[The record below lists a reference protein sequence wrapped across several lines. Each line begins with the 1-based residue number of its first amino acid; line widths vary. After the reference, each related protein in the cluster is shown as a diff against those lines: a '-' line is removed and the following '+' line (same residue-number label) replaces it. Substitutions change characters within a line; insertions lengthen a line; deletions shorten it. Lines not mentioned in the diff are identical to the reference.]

1 MFGSNSI
8 SHGGGSGTNLSGMFG
23 VAALVVIVGVF
34 GGWLTLR
41 SSSSE
46 LELNLPAATTALDTR
61 AIVVSSDGS
70 ESLIEMAELA
80 FAAGR
85 IVTPEFDSALGYY
98 SAALEQNPNNE
109 DALDGVDRVV
119 GYLMSQAETAIF
131 QNDWDQARDY
141 ANTVLRV
148 QPRSERAQD
157 IMARSNRFERVQA
170 LTEQALAQF
179 SAGRLV
185 SPAGDNAAETYQ
197 EILEIDPQNQ
207 AANQGLNTVVQR
219 LIANAQSSVIAG
231 DMQQA
236 RNFIA
241 QARELDAEASGLD
254 EVERSSRQAL
264 EAAEDRR
271 NQQDLI
277 AASEALQEDRLMPPT
292 PNNAY
297 DLFNRVL
304 ERSPN
309 SDAAQRGLRL
319 VREALMDRARAYLAA
334 GNINASREVVSD
346 AERAGV
352 SRDLLEAL
360 RTEIL
365 HAERF
370 ADSRVGR
377 FDRVYTMAELEVL
390 RQVPPEYPRLAAQRR
405 MEGWVEVE
413 FTVTETGEVRDPQ
426 VQDSSSSIFDR
437 AAVAALDRWLFMPVE
452 EDGRAVPVRAQL
464 RFSFRPQ

>member
-1 MFGSNSI
+1 MIGSNTI
-8 SHGGGSGTNLSGMFG
+8 SHGSGSGTNLSGMFG
-23 VAALVVIVGVF
+23 IAALVVIVGVV

-41 SSSSE
+41 GGSVE
-46 LELNLPAATTALDTR
+46 TNLNLPAATAALDTR
-61 AIVVSSDGS
+61 TISVSSGDS
-70 ESLIEMAELA
+70 QSLVEMAELA
-80 FAAGR
+80 FAAGQ

-98 SAALEQNPNNE
+98 AAALDQDPNNE
-109 DALDGVDRVV
+109 DALDGIDRVIS
-119 GYLMSQAETAIF
+119 YLMSQAETAIF
-131 QNDWDQARDY
+131 QNDWDAARNH
-141 ANTVLRV
+141 ANVVLNVR
-148 QPRSERAQD
+148 PDSERAQD
-157 IMARSNRFERVQA
+157 ILARSNRFERVQA
-170 LTEQALAQF
+170 LTEEALAQF
-179 SAGRLV
+179 SAGQLV
-185 SPAGDNAAETYQ
+185 APEGDNAAETYR

-207 AANQGLNTVVQR
+207 AATQGLNTVVQR

-236 RNFIA
+236 RRFIA
-241 QARELDAEASGLD
+241 QARDLDADAAGLD

-264 EAAEDRR
+264 QAAEDRR

-277 AASEALQEDRLMPPT
+277 AASEALQDDRLMPPAA
-292 PNNAY
+292 NNAY

-309 SDAAQRGLRL
+309 SEAAQRGLRL
-319 VREALMDRARAYLAA
+319 VREALMDRARAYLSA

-352 SRDLLEAL
+352 ESGLLEAL

-377 FDRVYTMAELEVL
+377 FDRVYTMSELEVL
-390 RQVPPEYPRLAAQRR
+390 RQVAPEYPRLAAQRR
-405 MEGWVEVE
+405 MEGWVDVE

-452 EDGRAVPVRAQL
+452 EDGRVVPVRAQL